1 MFKSSSQS
9 YGYAMGFTHEGDEKN
24 DHDGIY
30 NATKFGRFQPPSGG
44 MGMVD
49 DWVYH

>member
-1 MFKSSSQS
+1 
-9 YGYAMGFTHEGDEKN
+9 MGFTHEGDEKN

-30 NATKFGRFQPPSGG
+30 HGTTKFGRFQPPSGG

-49 DWVYH
+49 DWVCH